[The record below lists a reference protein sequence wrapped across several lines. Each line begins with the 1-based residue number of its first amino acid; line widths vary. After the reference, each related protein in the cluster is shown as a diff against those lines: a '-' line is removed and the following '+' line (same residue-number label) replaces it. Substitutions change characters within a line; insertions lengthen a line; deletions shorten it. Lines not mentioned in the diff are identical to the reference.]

1 MPDVTPTRAAAT
13 PLGPDEPA
21 LMLMTSGTTGRPKGI
36 VLSQAALLARIAHN
50 LAAIPELPLPTLCIL
65 SVFFGHGLICNV
77 LTPSLAGST
86 VYLWPGDRAAR
97 PRRLAR
103 CTRDRLHEFGQDR
116 EETRPPAQV
125 GRARDNR
132 FGTRDRAPA
141 RIRTGCLKV
150 SENLDESGVCMGAM
164 Q

>member
-77 LTPSLAGST
+77 LTPLLAGST
-86 VYLWPGDRAAR
+86 VYLWPGPDATELRDLGAWLDAHGIGFMSSVKIEKELGRPLKSDELGTIDSVRAIAR
-97 PRRLAR
+97 LLAY
-103 CTRDRLHEFGQDR
+103 G
-116 EETRPPAQV
+116 PAV
-125 GRARDNR
+125 
-132 FGTRDRAPA
+132 
-141 RIRTGCLKV
+141 
-150 SENLDESGVCMGAM
+150 
-164 Q
+164 